1 MSNANLQKQDFN
13 FFSHGLDLHR
23 STRQKTLI
31 FVVFILVYLVIIVG
45 AYFYLEQVINTGK
58 EKIEEY
64 NEFLQSEDTMAK
76 MQVISDKKQE
86 IENLKTYTESLDTFI
101 KQLDSIDIIGTE
113 YIQLITSAVPDNL
126 LFDNVSMTSSTLQIQ
141 GNAPSRVT
149 IAKFLNNMQELN
161 IFQDIHVS
169 VINTT
174 DEAESTPDSNE
185 DQTTEIQAATE
196 ETDVIEEPTAGEEAN
211 QEETNGSYT
220 FTMSCE
226 LKGVIGE

>member
-31 FVVFILVYLVIIVG
+31 FVVFILVYLVMIVG

-86 IENLKTYTESLDTFI
+86 IENLKT
-101 KQLDSIDIIGTE
+101 
-113 YIQLITSAVPDNL
+113 
-126 LFDNVSMTSSTLQIQ
+126 
-141 GNAPSRVT
+141 
-149 IAKFLNNMQELN
+149 
-161 IFQDIHVS
+161 
-169 VINTT
+169 
-174 DEAESTPDSNE
+174 
-185 DQTTEIQAATE
+185 
-196 ETDVIEEPTAGEEAN
+196 
-211 QEETNGSYT
+211 
-220 FTMSCE
+220 
-226 LKGVIGE
+226 